1 MCKYILFGGN
11 SAPMLAGGVALF
23 RLIPFVTKDHALAP
37 LLSDMLVCLVSASF
51 FVVFILFHAPF
62 SDILVCLF

>member
-1 MCKYILFGGN
+1 
-11 SAPMLAGGVALF
+11 MLAGGVALF
-23 RLIPFVTKDHALAP
+23 RLIPFVTQDHALAP

-51 FVVFILFHAPF
+51 FFSIFFLFHAPF